1 MPDLVITGIG
11 MPPASIRG
19 VTQTLKPI
27 TAAANM
33 ARTVNG
39 SLIDLSAPEFRKYGS
54 TIQCS
59 DQDPPEL
66 SGVWPGAVIT
76 VDCIAELSYA
86 TSGGSAERT
95 VVGSRVEGLY
105 TIYRPRLSMMVVSFE
120 LTKDEWSA
128 VNGWTLDLEEV

>member
-19 VTQTLKPI
+19 VTQTLTPI
-27 TAAANM
+27 GAAANM

-39 SLIDLSAPEFRKYGS
+39 GLIDLSAPEFRKYAS
-54 TIQCS
+54 SIQCS

-66 SGVWPGAVIT
+66 SGVWPGSTIT
-76 VDCIAELSYA
+76 VDCIAELSFT
-86 TSGGSAERT
+86 TSGGSAERV
-95 VVGSRVEGLY
+95 VVGSRIEGVY
-105 TIYRPRLSMMVVSFE
+105 TIYRPRLTMMVVSFE

-128 VNGWTLDLEEV
+128 VNGWTLELEEV